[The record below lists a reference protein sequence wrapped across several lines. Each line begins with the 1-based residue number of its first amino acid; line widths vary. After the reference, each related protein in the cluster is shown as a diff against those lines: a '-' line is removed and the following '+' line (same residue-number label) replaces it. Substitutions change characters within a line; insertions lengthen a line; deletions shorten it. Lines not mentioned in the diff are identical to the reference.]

1 MGSNRFQFSQNSSP
15 MTVFRRLLSPGLGI
29 LLGSAFTL
37 WLGTTVVTP
46 PPAIAYTSRVSIFL
60 TRDSN
65 ESFEGLVQ
73 RAEITARAA
82 VQRSFDADL
91 LVTEAV
97 VTIVGENQ
105 GISVPI
111 LTVEVTREQWR
122 SRPDV
127 QYWTRYYDT
136 SAGLLGL

>member
-1 MGSNRFQFSQNSSP
+1 MGSNRFQFSQSSPP

-37 WLGTTVVTP
+37 WLGTAVFTP

-60 TRDSN
+60 TRDDN
-65 ESFEGLVQ
+65 ESFEGLVR

-91 LVTEAV
+91 LTTEAV

-111 LTVEVTREQWR
+111 LTVEVTRDQWR

-136 SAGLLGL
+136 AAGLLGI